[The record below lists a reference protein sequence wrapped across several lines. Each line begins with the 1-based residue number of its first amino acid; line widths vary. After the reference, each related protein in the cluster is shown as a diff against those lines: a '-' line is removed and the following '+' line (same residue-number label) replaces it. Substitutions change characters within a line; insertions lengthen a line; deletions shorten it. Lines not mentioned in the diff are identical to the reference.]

1 LRVVWA
7 DGAVLPVTSCFVCI
21 VFDQKSEEEERTA
34 AVRRISSFIVNII
47 IVIIV
52 VDYLPLLDS
61 CL

>member
-1 LRVVWA
+1 ML
-7 DGAVLPVTSCFVCI
+7 LVTSCIICSVM
-21 VFDQKSEEEERTA
+21 DQKSEDVERTA

-61 CL
+61 RL

>member
-1 LRVVWA
+1 MLA

-21 VFDQKSEEEERTA
+21 VLDQKSEDEERIA
-34 AVRRISSFIVNII
+34 AVRSISSFIVNII

>member
-1 LRVVWA
+1 MA
-7 DGAVLPVTSCFVCI
+7 DVAVLPVTSCIVCS
-21 VFDQKSEEEERTA
+21 VMDRKSEDEERTA

-52 VDYLPLLDS
+52 VVDYLPLD